1 MSSMAP
7 RVIAIEGNIGAGK
20 STLLE
25 ALRGQGYTVVPEPLG
40 AWLNCE
46 GTNLL
51 GAYYEKPKRWSL
63 TFQMWCLL
71 TRAKALERALESA
84 SGHKGG
90 FVFVERSLLSDLHV
104 FSQHAVAKGNMSL
117 CECTANAQC

>member
-25 ALRGQGYTVVPEPLG
+25 ALRGQGYAVVPEPLG
-40 AWLNCE
+40 EWLNCE

-63 TFQMWCLL
+63 TFQMWCLRPPMIMISKL
-71 TRAKALERALESA
+71 VCCDLRP
-84 SGHKGG
+84 
-90 FVFVERSLLSDLHV
+90 VVCCLL
-104 FSQHAVAKGNMSL
+104 
-117 CECTANAQC
+117 